1 MLRTRQL
8 VVALG
13 DSLTAGHVAGEGWY
27 PTYAPYTS
35 VLEERLG
42 SSVSFLNAGVD
53 GDLVGGMLSRLER
66 DVLRHRPTMVVVLG
80 GTNDLGWGRPPRR
93 IAADLASLWDRLRWN
108 EVDVVAATLPP
119 ALGDPGSIPP
129 RLELNRLISEGT
141 QERGLGLVD
150 LFSALGRDGELLQR
164 WSSDGLHLNEDGYR
178 RMGELIAPVI
188 MERLPRGGI

>member
-35 VLEERLG
+35 TLEERMG
-42 SSVSFLNAGVD
+42 SAVSFLNGGVD

-66 DVLRHRPTMVVVLG
+66 DVLRHRPTLVVVLG
-80 GTNDLGWGRPPRR
+80 GTNDLGWGRSPER
-93 IAADLASLWDRLRWN
+93 IAQDLATLWDRLRWN
-108 EVDVVAATLPP
+108 EVDVVACTLPP
-119 ALGDPGSIPP
+119 ALGVPGSIRP
-129 RLELNRLISEGT
+129 RVQLNRAIAQGAR
-141 QERGLGLVD
+141 ERGLGLVD
-150 LFSALGRDGELLQR
+150 LFSALGRDGELLER

-178 RMGELIAPVI
+178 RTGELIAPVI
-188 MERLPRGGI
+188 MERLPRGGC